1 MSLRLRHRL
10 NEAVVLFVFCR
21 RCRGRNGLAEKLSV
35 SIVGRIADL
44 MSAGVVAK
52 NNLSDHALVLGEMDF
67 FDEMIISVVLVLQDK
82 SKLFLWSEN
91 FATKKSSILIEIPPN
106 FLPHLP
112 VFARCGGDGLVIGS
126 IVFVN
131 RARPIGVEND
141 ADANIAAILLAERAE
156 WGRGKNGESYTE
168 HIE

>member
-52 NNLSDHALVLGEMDF
+52 NNLSDHALVLGEMGF
-67 FDEMIISVVLVLQDK
+67 FDETIISVVLVLQDK
-82 SKLFLWSEN
+82 SELFLRSED
-91 FATKKSSILIEIPPN
+91 FATKKSSILVEIPAN
-106 FLPHLP
+106 FFPHLP
-112 VFARCGGDGLVIGS
+112 VFAGCGGDGLVVGS

-131 RARPIGVEND
+131 RARAIGIEDD
-141 ADANIAAILLAERAE
+141 ADTNIATILLGKAAKRGGGENSER
-156 WGRGKNGESYTE
+156 
-168 HIE
+168 